1 MAVPAGAYNPRPEE
15 EVGAQIPGATASPAS
30 VVNSRPLRDPVSGR
44 EGERG
49 GLGRP
54 LSGKAL
60 AALLEDLSLITRTH
74 IR

>member
-44 EGERG
+44 WA
-49 GLGRP
+49 
-54 LSGKAL
+54 GKTAQW
-60 AALLEDLSLITRTH
+60 
-74 IR
+74 